1 MAPVEERLSKL
12 GGMARKVISKN
23 PQDSKQVQS
32 RQDEISSLWEGLK
45 NKATERKTLLD
56 HALQLQT
63 FLGDSRDM
71 VSRPQWIIKIMYDQ
85 NSLTS

>member
-1 MAPVEERLSKL
+1 MEERLSKL

-23 PQDSKQVQS
+23 PGDNKQVQS
-32 RQDEISSLWEGLK
+32 RQDEISCLWEGLK
-45 NKATERKTLLD
+45 SKAAERKTQLD

-71 VSRPQWIIKIMYDQ
+71 VSVNYCGLLPRAQQ
-85 NSLTS
+85 GVE